1 MYSKQKI
8 FKTQAAMLARKKEAK
23 NSIKRTIVVP
33 CYYDPN
39 EDCHDTKKFLR
50 ELMYLD
56 ELGINERFC
65 FEKNFISLINE
76 RNEHLFNDPSK
87 LLFQYF
93 QYVSK
98 KSVEDMKKEKDSI
111 KERLKDFRDKFFI
124 EPMVLLEKHRR
135 ELSNANSKLDNK
147 KLIEIISTVNQ
158 ETKCDTVTFNM
169 SI

>member
-8 FKTQAAMLARKKEAK
+8 FKTQAAMLTKKKEAK

-98 KSVEDMKKEKDSI
+98 KSLDDMIKERDNI
-111 KERLKDFRDKFFI
+111 KERLKIFRNKFFI
-124 EPMVLLEKHRR
+124 EPIVLLER
-135 ELSNANSKLDNK
+135 ERLKNIDKNFTLANK
-147 KLIEIISTVNQ
+147 KLSKIIQKATEESM
-158 ETKCDTVTFNM
+158 CDTAIFNM